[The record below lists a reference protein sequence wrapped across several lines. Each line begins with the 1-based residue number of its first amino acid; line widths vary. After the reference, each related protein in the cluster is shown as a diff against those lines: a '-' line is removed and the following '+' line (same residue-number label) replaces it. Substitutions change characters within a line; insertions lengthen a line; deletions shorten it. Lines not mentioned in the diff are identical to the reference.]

1 MIREP
6 GERYKYIS
14 THVNVNVNVNNI
26 FISFISKN
34 SIINNYIENIK
45 RNYGYNTWFS
55 TYYELITCLLGK
67 DKIKKNTNR
76 RNLIFEQIGDNNN
89 KNNLITSANS

>member
-45 RNYGYNTWFS
+45 RNYGYNT
-55 TYYELITCLLGK
+55 
-67 DKIKKNTNR
+67 
-76 RNLIFEQIGDNNN
+76 
-89 KNNLITSANS
+89 